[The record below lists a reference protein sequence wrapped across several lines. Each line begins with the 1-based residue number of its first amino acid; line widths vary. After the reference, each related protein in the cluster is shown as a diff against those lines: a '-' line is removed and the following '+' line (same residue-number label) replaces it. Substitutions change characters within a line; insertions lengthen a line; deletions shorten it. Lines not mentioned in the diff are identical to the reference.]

1 MQNSPDVTQLLID
14 WSGGDRN
21 ALEQLMPLV
30 YRELQRIAH
39 RHLRRE
45 SQNHTLQ
52 TTALVHEAYLK
63 LVDQTRINWQ
73 NRAQFFGVTAQAMR
87 RILID
92 RARER
97 LSEKRG
103 SGAERISLDDGA
115 IDIRDERAGEL
126 LMLDEALQKLAALDP
141 ERSRVVEL
149 RYFGGLSGEET
160 AEVMNVSL
168 STVMR
173 HWRVAKAWLYKELA
187 GGKKN

>member
-21 ALEQLMPLV
+21 ALELLMPLV
-30 YRELQRIAH
+30 YRELQLIAH

-45 SQNHTLQ
+45 AQNHTLQ

-63 LVDQTRINWQ
+63 LIDQTRINWQ

-97 LSEKRG
+97 LAEKRG
-103 SGAERISLDDGA
+103 CGAQQISLDDGA

-126 LMLDEALQKLAALDP
+126 IMLDAALEKLSQIDP

-149 RYFGGLSGEET
+149 RYFGGLSAEET

-187 GGKKN
+187 GE

>member
-1 MQNSPDVTQLLID
+1 
-14 WSGGDRN
+14 
-21 ALEQLMPLV
+21 MPLV
-30 YRELQRIAH
+30 YRELQLIAH

-45 SQNHTLQ
+45 AQNHTLQ

-63 LVDQTRINWQ
+63 LVDQTRVNWQ

-97 LSEKRG
+97 LAEKRG
-103 SGAERISLDDGA
+103 SGAEQISLDDGGA
-115 IDIRDERAGEL
+115 IDVRDERAGEL
-126 LMLDEALQKLAALDP
+126 IMLDEALQKLSEIDP

-149 RYFGGLSGEET
+149 RYFGGLSAEET

-168 STVMR
+168 STIMR

-187 GGKKN
+187 NE

>member
-1 MQNSPDVTQLLID
+1 MQNSPDVTQLLIE

-30 YRELQRIAH
+30 YRELQLIAH

-45 SQNHTLQ
+45 AQNHTLQ

-63 LVDQTRINWQ
+63 LVDQTRVNWQ

-97 LSEKRG
+97 LAEKRG
-103 SGAERISLDDGA
+103 SGAGQISLDDGA
-115 IDIRDERAGEL
+115 VDVRDERANEL
-126 LMLDEALQKLAALDP
+126 IMLDEALQKLSEIDP

-149 RYFGGLSGEET
+149 RYFGGLSAEET

-187 GGKKN
+187 SE

>member
-1 MQNSPDVTQLLID
+1 
-14 WSGGDRN
+14 
-21 ALEQLMPLV
+21 MPLV
-30 YRELQRIAH
+30 YRELQLIAH

-45 SQNHTLQ
+45 AENHTLQ

-63 LVDQTRINWQ
+63 LIDQTRVNWQ

-97 LSEKRG
+97 LAEKRG
-103 SGAERISLDDGA
+103 SGAQQISLDDGE
-115 IDIRDERAGEL
+115 IDIRDERANEL
-126 LMLDEALQKLAALDP
+126 IMLDEALQKLSEIDP

-149 RYFGGLSGEET
+149 RYFGGLSAEET
-160 AEVMNVSL
+160 AEAMNISL

-187 GGKKN
+187 SE